1 MNTTQIPP
9 NTSQTPPRHP
19 PDIPREHEMPNDN
32 NRCQETLPD
41 FLKEHLS
48 VSWGL
53 WRCLLASVGIC
64 WHVMFMRCRG
74 VIRGMFGG
82 CLGKAEWYSW
92 KSEAHKCVWGVYGFS
107 SLAVWSENTILVQP
121 RTVRFFVN
129 WPYWDLKLPKWPHVS
144 FPKMIG
150 LCHFLQ
156 FLGSPEK
163 NYLWQSLLITL
174 YHHSPE
180 SHQSSRLTRSDSVS
194 DSLTTITSWAS
205 GDAKNGMFRNQNIT
219 LWTWPHS
226 DQWKKRS
233 SHPE

>member
-174 YHHSPE
+174 
-180 SHQSSRLTRSDSVS
+180 
-194 DSLTTITSWAS
+194 
-205 GDAKNGMFRNQNIT
+205 
-219 LWTWPHS
+219 
-226 DQWKKRS
+226 
-233 SHPE
+233 